1 MKRILY
7 LLPIVLMVNN
17 VHAWGPDGHKIVA
30 QIAQDKLSPNA
41 LKAVS
46 KVLPGQDLAS
56 VANWADSIKSS
67 PEWVHTKPWHFVD
80 IADGND
86 YETAEHAPDGDII
99 EAITES
105 VTVLKSSTSSDVDK
119 QNALKFI
126 VHFVGDI
133 HQPLHV
139 GRPDDHGG
147 NSIKVMFMGK
157 SMNLHSL
164 WDSGMISKQ
173 GMDYM
178 KYARYL
184 QGMSTFTAP
193 YDLPEISFSQIIEE
207 DMGSRK
213 EIYNFRPISEG
224 PIKLEDGYLKRNLST
239 MNERLLT
246 GGKRLANLLNTI
258 YK

>member
-30 QIAQDKLSPNA
+30 QIAQDKLTPNA
-41 LKAVS
+41 S
-46 KVLPGQDLAS
+46 KSISQILGNQDLAS
-56 VANWADSIKSS
+56 VANWADTIKSR
-67 PEWVHTKPWHFVD
+67 PEWVHTKSWHFVD
-80 IADGND
+80 IPDDGD
-86 YETAEHAPDGDII
+86 YETSEHAPDGDIVD
-99 EAITES
+99 AITDM
-105 VTVLKSSTSSDVDK
+105 VKTLKTSSSSDVEK

-147 NSIKVMFMGK
+147 NSIKVTFMGK

-164 WDSGMISKQ
+164 WDSGMIKKQ
-173 GMDYM
+173 GMNYVQ
-178 KYARYL
+178 YARFL
-184 QGMSTFTAP
+184 QGQSTFTAP

-207 DMGSRK
+207 DMSSRK
-213 EIYNFRPISEG
+213 EIYNFKPIDAG

-239 MNERLLT
+239 MNDRLLKGGERLS
-246 GGKRLANLLNTI
+246 KMLNQI
-258 YK
+258 FK

>member
-41 LKAVS
+41 VKAIA
-46 KVLPGQDLAS
+46 KIIPNQDLAS
-56 VANWADSIKSS
+56 VANWADSIKSN

-80 IADGND
+80 IADHDD
-86 YETAEHAPDGDII
+86 YETSEHAPDGDII
-99 EAITES
+99 TAITEM
-105 VTVLKSSTSSDVDK
+105 VETLKSTSSSAEDK

-147 NSIKVMFMGK
+147 NSIKVMFMGR

-164 WDSGMISKQ
+164 WDSGMIAKQ

-178 KYARYL
+178 QYARFL
-184 QGMSTFTAP
+184 QGQSSFNAP
-193 YDLPEISFSQIIEE
+193 YDLPEISFSQIVEE
-207 DMGSRK
+207 DMSSRK
-213 EIYNFRPISEG
+213 EIYNFKPIDAG

-239 MNERLLT
+239 MNDRLLKGGERLS
-246 GGKRLANLLNTI
+246 NMLNKI
-258 YK
+258 FR

>member
-41 LKAVS
+41 LKAVA
-46 KVLPGQDLAS
+46 KILPGQDLAS
-56 VANWADSIKSS
+56 VANWADSIKSN

-80 IADGND
+80 IADEDN
-86 YETAEHAPDGDII
+86 YETSEHAPEGDII
-99 EAITES
+99 DAITDM
-105 VTVLKSSTSSDVDK
+105 VKTLKTSSSTDLEK
-119 QNALKFI
+119 QNALKFL

-147 NSIKVMFMGK
+147 NSIKVTFMGR

-178 KYARYL
+178 QYARFL
-184 QGMSTFTAP
+184 QGQSTFTAP
-193 YDLPEISFSQIIEE
+193 YDLPEISFSKIIEE
-207 DMGSRK
+207 DMSSRK
-213 EIYNFRPISEG
+213 EIYNFKAINEG
-224 PIKLEDGYLKRNLST
+224 PIKLEDSYLKRNLST
-239 MNERLLT
+239 MNDRLLKGGERLS
-246 GGKRLANLLNTI
+246 NMLNQI
-258 YK
+258 FK

>member
-17 VHAWGPDGHKIVA
+17 ALAWGPDGHKIVA
-30 QIAQDKLSPNA
+30 QIAQDKLNPNA

-46 KVLPGQDLAS
+46 KLIPGQDLAS
-56 VANWADSIKSS
+56 VANWADAIKSK
-67 PEWVHTKPWHFVD
+67 PEWVHTKSWHFVD
-80 IADGND
+80 IADEGD

-99 EAITES
+99 GAITDM
-105 VTVLKSSTSSDVDK
+105 VKVLKTPSATELEK

-173 GMDYM
+173 NMDYVQ
-178 KYARYL
+178 YARFL
-184 QGMSTFTAP
+184 QGQSTFTAP

-207 DMGSRK
+207 DMSSRK

-239 MNERLLT
+239 MNDRLLKGGERLST
-246 GGKRLANLLNTI
+246 MLNQI
-258 YK
+258 FK

>member
-41 LKAVS
+41 VKAIA
-46 KVLPGQDLAS
+46 KIIPGQDLAS
-56 VANWADSIKSS
+56 VANWADSIKSK
-67 PEWVHTKPWHFVD
+67 PEWVHTKSWHFVD
-80 IADGND
+80 IADHDD

-99 EAITES
+99 TAITES
-105 VTVLKSSTSSDVDK
+105 VETLKSTSSSAEDK
-119 QNALKFI
+119 SNALKFI

-164 WDSGMISKQ
+164 WDSGMINKQ

-178 KYARYL
+178 QYARFL
-184 QGMSTFTAP
+184 QGQSSFNAP
-193 YDLPEISFSQIIEE
+193 YDLPEISFSQIVEE
-207 DMGSRK
+207 DMSSRK
-213 EIYNFRPISEG
+213 EIYNFKPIDAG

-239 MNERLLT
+239 MNDRLLKGGERLST
-246 GGKRLANLLNTI
+246 MLNKI
-258 YK
+258 FK